1 MSAATV
7 GDYRYFGSDS
17 TLVSMG
23 RPVMRLI
30 RNYRTVRNGLAV
42 HVLGLVCLSV
52 WGLVSCRQVAANR
65 SGLANDESG
74 EELSLAEL
82 EQAANEWSSLS
93 AVDLQNLSQQLAQLP
108 LISASTADIGKSVK
122 MDGEKLILAQEVVQ
136 VNQVQMQ
143 RLQQMHPSTG
153 AYWKAIGFS
162 PTKVSPDKIRTSI
175 DILVKYLRSDAQ
187 LKQHTPPKKT
197 ADSEQNK
204 LGLLGYVST
213 TIEGFKALGGM
224 KNNAEEA
231 TKRSNWQALVEARP
245 TLDFTANVLA
255 KLPGAASQRIAVKL
269 RVLNRIAP
277 VINNSF
283 EASDLM
289 PTTVNDWSH

>member
-1 MSAATV
+1 
-7 GDYRYFGSDS
+7 
-17 TLVSMG
+17 
-23 RPVMRLI
+23 
-30 RNYRTVRNGLAV
+30 
-42 HVLGLVCLSV
+42 
-52 WGLVSCRQVAANR
+52 
-65 SGLANDESG
+65 
-74 EELSLAEL
+74 
-82 EQAANEWSSLS
+82 
-93 AVDLQNLSQQLAQLP
+93 
-108 LISASTADIGKSVK
+108 
-122 MDGEKLILAQEVVQ
+122 MDGEKLILAQDVVQ

-143 RLQQMHPSTG
+143 RLQQMHPSTC

-162 PTKVSPDKIRTSI
+162 PIKVSPDKIRTSI

-289 PTTVNDWSH
+289 PMTVNDWSH

>member
-1 MSAATV
+1 M
-7 GDYRYFGSDS
+7 RY
-17 TLVSMG
+17 
-23 RPVMRLI
+23 I
-30 RNYRTVRNGLAV
+30 RNYTTERNGLAV
-42 HVLGLVCLSV
+42 PVLGIVWLSV
-52 WGLVSCRQVAANR
+52 CSLVHCRQVASNR
-65 SGLANDESG
+65 SGLANDESV

-93 AVDLQNLSQQLAQLP
+93 EVDLQNLSQQLGQLP
-108 LISASTADIGKSVK
+108 LLSGSTIDIGKSVK
-122 MDGEKLILAQEVVQ
+122 VDGEKLILAQEVVQ
-136 VNQVQMQ
+136 VNEVQMR

-162 PTKVSPDKIRTSI
+162 PIKISPDKIRTSI
-175 DILVKYLRSDAQ
+175 NILVKYLRSDAQ
-187 LKQHTPPKKT
+187 LKQHTPPEKT
-197 ADSEQNK
+197 ASSEQTK
-204 LGLLGYVST
+204 FSLLGYVST
-213 TIEGFKALGGM
+213 TVEGFKALAGV

-231 TKRSNWQALVEARP
+231 LKRSNWQALVEARP

-255 KLPGAASQRIAVKL
+255 KLPGASSQRIAVKL

-283 EASDLM
+283 EANDLM